1 MCEYGKVYG
10 EHWRG
15 PYTVMSEG
23 KKFKVISRTL
33 VHWLYTDIVYN
44 CGIRFITRNNLRTLT
59 EAESRA
65 DNIIVRGERQD
76 VLPKTRVYGIIEFD
90 ILRINGPAITQK
102 PRSNAVIFSLK
113 EIERFNARTTRRP
126 NIIIATVHCTIYRFV
141 HRRIHP
147 IGPIYNI

>member
-1 MCEYGKVYG
+1 MWIWKSVRRTLAWSIHRNVG
-10 EHWRG
+10 
-15 PYTVMSEG
+15 G
-23 KKFKVISRTL
+23 KKIQSDFSYTGLK
-33 VHWLYTDIVYN
+33 YTDIVYN
-44 CGIRFITRNNLRTLT
+44 CGIRFITRNNLRTLA

-126 NIIIATVHCTIYRFV
+126 NIIIATVHRTIYRFV